1 MIFSP
6 VGCLIL
12 ILFIMALP
20 VLLALGYFHVIT
32 LGFEKLGLDPSLTI
46 IIFLSMLVG
55 SLFNIPV
62 GRKKIVYTQTPS
74 FLGLFKRPQA
84 RATGL
89 VINVGGAVI
98 PTIISIY
105 FLLRIPLAPTLI
117 ATGLMIAVCKYLSR
131 VVPGKG
137 IIIPALIPP
146 LFAVFFAFFL
156 APGFTAP
163 CAFVSGVLGTLIG
176 GDLLNLR
183 KAMKQAAGLVSI
195 GGAGVFD
202 GIFLVGIISALFS

>member
-1 MIFSP
+1 MIFFP
-6 VGCLIL
+6 AGCLL
-12 ILFIMALP
+12 LVLFILALP

-46 IIFLSMLVG
+46 LIFLAMLFG
-55 SLFNIPV
+55 SLFNLPL
-62 GRKKIVYTQTPS
+62 GRKKVIYTQEPA
-74 FLGLFKRPQA
+74 FFGLFKRPQA
-84 RATGL
+84 KTTGL

-98 PTIISIY
+98 PVILSLY
-105 FLLRIPLAPTLI
+105 FLSKIPLGPVLI
-117 ATGLMIAVCKYLSR
+117 ATGLMILVCKYLSR

-137 IIIPALIPP
+137 IAIPALIPP

-156 APGFTAP
+156 APDFTAP

-183 KAMKQAAGLVSI
+183 KAMKQSAGLVSI